1 MKAKINILGVCID
14 ALTKEKLYKKI
25 GNLLK
30 SEDKIKIF
38 TPNPQILI
46 KAQKNESIKD
56 ILNLATISI
65 PDGTGVIWASKILGT
80 PLPERLTGIDTA
92 EYILTLAAKKNL
104 SVFLLGGQDDVVKS
118 AKSRLEEKYR
128 GLKICGVHH
137 GFFDLQGDKNKQ
149 VISLINASDADIL
162 FVCMGFPRQE
172 IWITEN
178 MPKLSS
184 VRLSIGLGG
193 SLDVWSGR
201 LRRAPALFR
210 NLSLEWLWRMILEPK
225 RIRFLPIIP
234 VFVFKILRERCS
246 KGSKL
251 SKNNGKNALK
261 QAFFGE
267 K

>member
-1 MKAKINILGVCID
+1 MKDKINILGVCID
-14 ALTKEKLYKKI
+14 ALTKEKLYEKI
-25 GNLLK
+25 EDLLNSK
-30 SEDKIKIF
+30 DDIKIF
-38 TPNPQILI
+38 TPNPQILM
-46 KAQKNESIKD
+46 KAQKNDSIKN
-56 ILNLATISI
+56 ILNSATISI
-65 PDGTGVIWASKILGT
+65 PDGTGVIWCSKTLRT

-92 EYILTLAAKKNL
+92 EYILTLAVKKNL
-104 SVFLLGGQDDVVKS
+104 SVFLLGGQDDVVKL
-118 AKSRLEEKYR
+118 AKCRLEEKYK
-128 GLKICGVHH
+128 GLKICGVNH
-137 GFFDLQGDKNKQ
+137 GFFDLQGDENKQ
-149 VISLINASDADIL
+149 VISQINSSGADIL

-201 LRRAPALFR
+201 LRRAPAVFR
-210 NLSLEWLWRMILEPK
+210 KLSLEWLWRMMLEPK
-225 RIRFLPIIP
+225 RMRFLPVIP